1 MTMYNTAK
9 ADEKEALD
17 QAMAKAAEQ
26 IKTLKTF
33 EIKGDPVIE
42 YIGTSKTLA
51 AISIKITGASRNYA
65 QTSQNY
71 LKGECEGNGNAAT
84 GTFKKI
90 WKDSHASIT
99 TDEASQWIG
108 RAAYDAILRAAGV
121 DIDNAPATIK
131 TNSLNDLELIL
142 RLDAKRAAFEEQL
155 KAHASAILS
164 RYLKCVTTQQVMS
177 SVGYKLKWQA
187 LDSFGTTVK
196 KTETSKDKEGNVIT
210 TEKEEVTITPADQK
224 RKLRYEKAILGQ
236 YKALSTI
243 KATAEGVLK
252 NSGDPN
258 EIKAKIEEIE
268 ADIPLTEGQVKANE
282 EAEAKAAR
290 AAAREDKKADKD
302 AETRA
307 NIVKT
312 FEMGAPIQVITMLTK
327 VSQTKAEEILRD
339 AGYDPAKTYAE
350 QGKAK
355 VNVIPGGDKVR
366 VTPIFNNN
374 NVEAEKIKS
383 ATAVDKMSANDKDA
397 KLRRTIFNMHSV
409 FTSEEIAKYLDLS
422 EIFVARVLD
431 ESD

>member
-1 MTMYNTAK
+1 MTTYNK
-9 ADEKEALD
+9 ANANEAEALKEA
-17 QAMAKAAEQ
+17 MSKAAAQ
-26 IKTLKTF
+26 IKGLKTF
-33 EIKGDPVIE
+33 EIKGDPIE
-42 YIGTSKTLA
+42 TPVSKSQNLVT
-51 AISIKITGASRNYA
+51 IQIKVSGASRNYS
-65 QTSQNY
+65 QISQNY

-84 GTFKKI
+84 ETFKKI
-90 WKDSHASIT
+90 WKDSHGRLT

-108 RAAYDAILRAAGV
+108 RAAYEAILETAGIN
-121 DIDNAPATIK
+121 IDTAPATVK
-131 TNSLNDLELIL
+131 TNAENDLDLIL
-142 RLDAKRAAFEEQL
+142 RLDVKRAAFEEQL
-155 KAHASAILS
+155 KAHAGAILA
-164 RYLKCVTTQQVMS
+164 RYLRCVRTQQVMS
-177 SVGYKLKWQA
+177 TVGHKLEWQA
-187 LDSFGTTVK
+187 LDSFRTTTK
-196 KTETSKDKEGNVIT
+196 KTEASKDKEGNEIT
-210 TEKEEVTITPADQK
+210 TEKEEVIITPADQK
-224 RKLRYEKAILGQ
+224 RKLRYEKTILGQ

-268 ADIPLTEGQVKANE
+268 TDIPLTEGQVKANE

-290 AAAREDKKADKD
+290 AAAREDKKAEKD
-302 AETRA
+302 EELKA

-312 FEMGAPIQVITMLTK
+312 YEMGATLQMITMLTK
-327 VSQTKAEEILRD
+327 VTQAKAEEILQA
-339 AGYDPAKTYAE
+339 AGYDPAKLYSE

-355 VNVIPGGDKVR
+355 VNVIPGGDEVR

-409 FTSEEIAKYLDLS
+409 FTSKEISKYLDLS